1 MTDKTKH
8 MRIEKKNYS
17 RGKWRLVTPS
27 GEDVFWQ
34 KPMDHPD
41 IGQTWVTM
49 PVCGETK
56 QECIDETLQLLG
68 LLIRRR
74 ASGV

>member
-1 MTDKTKH
+1 
-8 MRIEKKNYS
+8 MRIEKKDYS
-17 RGKWRLVTPS
+17 RGKWRLVTPN

-41 IGQTWVTM
+41 LGQTWVTV

-56 QECIDETLQLLG
+56 QECIYETLHLLEI
-68 LLIRRR
+68 LILRRQKG
-74 ASGV
+74 A